1 MQSNLR
7 PKILLIDDESAS
19 IALLM
24 AYLKERNYEILVAL
38 GGMDGLRKALAGQP
52 DLILLDIRMSDLDG
66 LATCRKLKA
75 EANTALIPVIFLSA
89 SKDLQFKLEGFQAG
103 AVDFIEKPFHKEEV
117 LARVGVHLQARAQQN
132 PNHIAPTDAVVQ
144 SIVSREDEVFD
155 TTVSFIR
162 SHLADALSV
171 SCLAAMI
178 GTNKEKLTSIFRQRL
193 GMTVPEY
200 ITELRLQTANTYLG
214 NSELQIQEIAAL
226 VRYRNAGDFTR
237 AYKRRFTLTP
247 KEYRT
252 LKLVDSPTSF
262 PENLP

>member
-38 GGMDGLRKALAGQP
+38 GGVDGFKKALAGQP
-52 DLILLDIRMSDLDG
+52 DLILLDIRMSDMDG
-66 LATCRKLKA
+66 LATCRKLK
-75 EANTALIPVIFLSA
+75 EEPNTAHMPVIFLSA
-89 SKDLQFKLEGFQAG
+89 SKDLRDKLEGFQAG

-117 LARVGVHLQARAQQN
+117 LARVGVHLQNKARQN
-132 PNHIAPTDAVVQ
+132 PVHPTDAVVQ
-144 SIVSREDEVFD
+144 AIVSREDEVFD
-155 TTVSFIR
+155 ASVSYIR

-171 SCLAAMI
+171 SFLAALI
-178 GTNKEKLTSIFRQRL
+178 GTNKERLTSIFRQRL
-193 GMTVPEY
+193 GMTVSDY

-226 VRYRNAGDFTR
+226 IGYRNAGDFTR
-237 AYKRRFTLTP
+237 AYRRRFALTP
-247 KEYRT
+247 KEYRI
-252 LKLVDSPTSF
+252 LKLA
-262 PENLP
+262 N